1 MDIKSVT
8 KDYVQCASNDAVT
21 APNNGSWISAYA
33 IYLGATTIVNGS
45 WLQTLCYQL
54 GITTPVNSSWV
65 IALANYYGVT
75 QPVNGS
81 WWYGIADEACNGV
94 TLAPIANF
102 SGSPLTIEQGDIV
115 DFTDLSTVPAGGSAI
130 TSWAWTFTDGVPATS
145 TAQNPTGITYSNLGQ
160 FAVSLG
166 ATNAEGTGNKT
177 VQNYITVLSALIWD
191 TVDVDWNLEESNWKT
206 AVAPAAPTWAQNGN
220 TVNGSSQT
228 FTGTTEANHQVIL
241 VANSVTYTDI
251 ADGAGAWS
259 IDVTGL
265 PAGVSPGT
273 NVPVAITARDVT
285 TGLTSPTLNG
295 SVDVVVSTTT
305 LTFLLNTQW
314 SLEWYFSGIQVEEE
328 VTPGVWQAVE
338 YNGNPT
344 WNGTTS
350 PIAYKTQP
358 YASSGGIPT
367 GYSAANIISYQN
379 DDNQGAIPTPRTIDV
394 NIGGSY
400 RIVGVAR
407 NNATTNY
414 GRFSTYIVNNQ
425 DGTNLLPLYDGD
437 DSDYTTGTVQQTF
450 TPTV

>member
-8 KDYVQCASNDAVT
+8 KDYVECASNGNVT

-65 IALANYYGVT
+65 IALANYYGVS

-94 TLAPIANF
+94 TLAPLANF

-145 TAQNPTGITYSNLGQ
+145 TTQNPTGITYSNLGQ
-160 FAVSLG
+160 FAVSLS
-166 ATNAEGTGNKT
+166 ATNAEGTGSKT

-206 AVAPAAPTWAQNGN
+206 AVAPAAPTWTQNGDTLSGQN
-220 TVNGSSQT
+220 QT
-228 FTGTTEANHQVIL
+228 FTGTAEAGNKVTL
-241 VANSVTYTDI
+241 VANSVTYTDT

-259 IDVTGL
+259 IAVANL
-265 PAGVSPGT
+265 PASPSPGT
-273 NVPVAITARDVT
+273 NVPVAITAKDTT
-285 TGLTSPTLNG
+285 TGLESATLNG
-295 SVDVVVSTTT
+295 SVDVIVTVTT
-305 LTFLLNTQW
+305 LTFLLDSEW
-314 SLEWYFSGIQVEEE
+314 SLEWYYSGIQVEEE
-328 VTPGVWQAVE
+328 VSPGVWQAVE

-344 WNGTTS
+344 WGGTNN
-350 PIAYKTQP
+350 IAYKTQP
-358 YASSGGIPT
+358 YVSSGGIPT
-367 GYSAANIISYQN
+367 GYSAANIMSYQN
-379 DDNQGAIPTPRTIDV
+379 NDNVGSIPTPRTIDV
-394 NIGGSY
+394 NIGVNH

-425 DGTNLLPLYDGD
+425 DGTNLLPVYDGD
-437 DSDYTTGTVQQTF
+437 DVDYETGTVQQTF
-450 TPTV
+450 TP

>member
-8 KDYVQCASNDAVT
+8 KDYVECASNGNVT

-94 TLAPIANF
+94 TLAPLANF
-102 SGSPLTIEQGDIV
+102 SGSPLSIEQGDIV

-130 TSWAWTFTDGVPATS
+130 TDWAWTFTDGVPSTS
-145 TAQNPTGITYSNLGQ
+145 ILQNPTGIQYNNIGQ
-160 FAVSLG
+160 FAVSLS
-166 ATNAEGTGNKT
+166 ATNAEGTGTKT
-177 VQNYITVLSALIWD
+177 VQNYITVLQALIWN
-191 TVDVDWNLEESNWKT
+191 TVDVDWDKEESNWKT
-206 AVAPAAPTWAQNGN
+206 AVAPSSPTWAQNGD
-220 TVNGSSQT
+220 TINGQDAT
-228 FTGTTEANHQVIL
+228 FTGTCDANNSVTL
-241 VANSVTYTDI
+241 VANSVTYTDV
-251 ADGAGAWS
+251 ADGAGNWS

-265 PAGVSPGT
+265 PAGPSPGQ
-273 NVPVAITARDVT
+273 NVPVAITAKDTT
-285 TGLTSPTLNG
+285 TGLVSATLNG
-295 SVDVVVSTTT
+295 SVDVIVTTTT

-328 VTPGVWQAVE
+328 VSAGVWQAVE

-344 WNGTTS
+344 WGGSNNV
-350 PIAYKTQP
+350 AYKIQP
-358 YASSGGIPT
+358 YASSGPAPS
-367 GYSAANIISYQN
+367 GYDNKNIMSYQN
-379 DDNQGAIPTPRTIDV
+379 GDNQGAVPTPRTIDV
-394 NIGGSY
+394 NIGVPH
-400 RIVGVAR
+400 RIVGVACQ
-407 NNATTNY
+407 NKTTNY
-414 GRFSTYIVNNQ
+414 GRFSTYIVNNAE
-425 DGTNLLPLYDGD
+425 GTNLLPLYDGD
-437 DSDYTTGTVQQTF
+437 DSDYETGVVQQTF

>member
-8 KDYVQCASNDAVT
+8 KDYVECASGGNVT

-65 IALANYYGVT
+65 IALANYYGVS

-94 TLAPIANF
+94 TLAPLANF

-145 TAQNPTGITYSNLGQ
+145 TTQNPTGITYSNLGQ
-160 FAVSLG
+160 FAVSLS
-166 ATNAEGTGNKT
+166 ATNAEGTGTKT
-177 VQNYITVLSALIWD
+177 VQNYITVLGALIWD

-206 AVAPAAPTWAQNGN
+206 AAAPAAPTWTQNGD
-220 TVNGSSQT
+220 TLNGGSQT
-228 FTGTTEANHQVIL
+228 FTGTAEAGNKVTL
-241 VANSVTYTDI
+241 VANSVTYTDT

-259 IDVTGL
+259 IAVSNL
-265 PAGVSPGT
+265 PASPSPGT
-273 NVPVAITARDVT
+273 NVPVAITAKDTT
-285 TGLTSPTLNG
+285 TGLESATLNG
-295 SVDVVVSTTT
+295 SVDVIVTTTT
-305 LTFLLNTQW
+305 LTFLLDSEW
-314 SLEWYFSGIQVEEE
+314 SLEWYYSGIQVEEE
-328 VTPGVWQAVE
+328 VSPGVWQAVE

-344 WNGTTS
+344 WGGTNN
-350 PIAYKTQP
+350 IAYKTQP
-358 YASSGGIPT
+358 YVSSGGIPT
-367 GYSAANIISYQN
+367 GYSAANIMSYQ
-379 DDNQGAIPTPRTIDV
+379 DSDNVGSIPTPRTIDV
-394 NIGGSY
+394 NIGVNH

-425 DGTNLLPLYDGD
+425 DGTNLLPVYDGD
-437 DSDYTTGTVQQTF
+437 DVDYETGTVQQTF
-450 TPTV
+450 TP